1 MKLQLIPL
9 EDGDLS
15 VNDLVRL
22 SKTRPV
28 IVTRKGKPI
37 LQATNVAGGDLECLA
52 LANDP
57 KFMKLLADSERSY
70 FRNGGVS
77 SEQVMRELGLDAT
90 KPKRRGRALTTVRS
104 KSKRQPLRSLVKP

>member
-1 MKLQLIPL
+1 MKLHVIAL
-9 EDGDLS
+9 EDSDLS
-15 VNDLVRL
+15 VNDLVGL

-37 LQATNVAGGDLECLA
+37 LQVTNVAGGDLECLA

-77 SEQVMRELGLDAT
+77 FEQVMRELGLEAT
-90 KPKRRGRALTTVRS
+90 KPKRRRRVLITARS